1 MATCKA
7 GCSAFRKLLRR
18 YPGYTLVSAGSAGG
32 HMNLIDPCGEP
43 VRLHDG
49 RKLTIASS
57 PRVEDRAAQELA
69 RRLESLGIRRAA

>member
-7 GCSAFRKLLRR
+7 GCSAFRKLLRH
-18 YPGYTLVSAGSAGG
+18 YPGFTLVSAGS

-43 VRLHDG
+43 VRLADG
-49 RKLTIASS
+49 RKLTIVSS
-57 PRVEDRAAQELA
+57 PRVEDRAAKELA